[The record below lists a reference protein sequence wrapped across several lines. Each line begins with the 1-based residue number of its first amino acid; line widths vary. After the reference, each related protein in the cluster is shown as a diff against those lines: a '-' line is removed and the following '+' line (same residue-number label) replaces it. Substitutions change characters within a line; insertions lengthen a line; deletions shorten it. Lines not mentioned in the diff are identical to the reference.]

1 MTAAK
6 PSKHRP
12 TPALPPLEFEKPLMA
27 IEEKIAALD
36 TLSQSSHIPLDADI
50 ARLRQQADDL
60 RQQVYRN
67 LTPFQKLQ
75 IARHSHRPNM
85 LELIKLLSP
94 ATWFE
99 LHGDRGGADDRAIIG
114 GLIELNNQ
122 PVMVVGTQKGRG
134 LKENLAHNFGMANP
148 EGYRKAMRL
157 FNHAQK
163 FHMPIV
169 TFIDTPGAYPGL
181 HGEQYGIGQA
191 IAWNIREMARL
202 QVPVVSVVLG
212 EGCSGGALGIGVANR
227 IYMLEHAIYCV
238 ISPEGCASILWRDA
252 AFASTAAEAMRLT
265 AQDLLVQGVIDG
277 IIPEPEG
284 GAHHNAQQTADGIR
298 HTLIHAI
305 DELNLMTP
313 AERVE
318 QRYQKFRCLG
328 AFEEAKL
335 AVVTA

>member
-1 MTAAK
+1 MKT
-6 PSKHRP
+6 
-12 TPALPPLEFEKPLMA
+12 LPPLEFEKPLMA
-27 IEEKIAALD
+27 IEDKIAELEL
-36 TLSQSSHIPLDADI
+36 LSRTSQVPMEVELAQLRSQAET
-50 ARLRQQADDL
+50 LRQH
-60 RQQVYRN
+60 VYDN
-67 LTPFQKLQ
+67 LSAFQKLQ
-75 IARHSHRPNM
+75 IARHSHRPNV
-85 LELIKLLSP
+85 LELVNLLSP
-94 ATWFE
+94 DTWFE
-99 LHGDRGGADDRAIIG
+99 LHGDRGGSDDRAIVG
-114 GLIELNNQ
+114 GLMALNER
-122 PVMVVGTQKGRG
+122 PIMVVGTQKGRG
-134 LKENLAHNFGMANP
+134 LKENLTHNFGMANP

-157 FNHAQK
+157 FSHAQK
-163 FHMPIV
+163 FNMPIV

-252 AFASTAAEAMRLT
+252 KFASTAADAMRLT

-277 IIPEPEG
+277 IIPEPHG
-284 GAHHNAQQTADGIR
+284 GAHQDANQTANSIR

-305 DELNLMTP
+305 DELSLLSP

-318 QRYQKFRCLG
+318 QRYQKFRAIG
-328 AFEEAKL
+328 AFEETRQT
-335 AVVTA
+335 VVTA